1 MGRQKKFVEEEE
13 MAGAPE
19 WMVTFSD
26 CMTLLLTFFV
36 LLLSFSSFDNKVFR
50 RLKVIYSTALTSIT
64 PSRHSNR
71 DAFTHIPPVKYLYE
85 IDKGSEKPTLSSN
98 SLEGLMNE
106 QEHTNF
112 KKGMVFLMPSNTLFW
127 GKGNVISSEG
137 RSFLDKMAI
146 FLKEVHNHIVISES
160 NPTNKQDAE
169 YKSLQRAWSIMNYLI
184 EHHNLDK
191 KRISISMTSTLS
203 DEMKKNINSYRDMS
217 NSENRVEISL
227 MEWSIYN

>member
-1 MGRQKKFVEEEE
+1 MGRQKKFEEEE
-13 MAGAPE
+13 ESAGAPE

-50 RLKVIYSTALTSIT
+50 RLKVIYSTALTSIS
-64 PSRHSNR
+64 PIRYSNR
-71 DAFTHIPPVKYLYE
+71 DAFTHISPVKYIYE
-85 IDKGSEKPTLSSN
+85 IEKGSEKPTILPESV
-98 SLEGLMNE
+98 EGLMNE

-112 KKGMVFLMPSNTLFW
+112 KKGMVFLIPSNSLFW

-137 RSFLDKMAI
+137 SSFLDKMAL
-146 FLKEVHNHIVISES
+146 FLNEVNNHIVISES
-160 NPTNKQDAE
+160 NPTNNQDAE
-169 YKSLQRAWSIMNYLI
+169 YKSLQRSWSIMNYLI
-184 EHHNLDK
+184 YHHNLDK

-203 DEMKKNINSYRDMS
+203 GEMKKNINSYPDMS
-217 NSENRVEISL
+217 NNENKVEISL

>member
-1 MGRQKKFVEEEE
+1 MGRQKNIVEEEE

-64 PSRHSNR
+64 PTRYSNR
-71 DAFTHIPPVKYLYE
+71 DAFTHIPPVKYEYE
-85 IDKGSEKPTLSSN
+85 LDKGSEKPTLLSKP
-98 SLEGLMNE
+98 LDGLMNE

-112 KKGMVFLMPSNTLFW
+112 QKGIVFLMPSNTLFW

-146 FLKEVHNHIVISES
+146 FLKEVNNHIVISES
-160 NPTNKQDAE
+160 NLTNNQDAE
-169 YKSLQRAWSIMNYLI
+169 YKSLQRSWSIMNYLI
-184 EHHNLDK
+184 YHHNIDNNRL
-191 KRISISMTSTLS
+191 SISMTSTLS
-203 DEMKKNINSYRDMS
+203 TEMKNNIDSYPDMS
-217 NSENRVEISL
+217 NGENRVEISL

>member
-1 MGRQKKFVEEEE
+1 MGREKKVVEEDE

-64 PSRHSNR
+64 PTRYSNR
-71 DAFTHIPPVKYLYE
+71 DAFTHIPPVKYEYE
-85 IDKGSEKPTLSSN
+85 IDEGSEKPTFLSKP
-98 SLEGLMNE
+98 LDGLMNE

-112 KKGMVFLMPSNTLFW
+112 QKGMVFLAPSNNLFW
-127 GKGNVISSEG
+127 GNGYVISSEG
-137 RSFLDKMAI
+137 RSFLDKMAL
-146 FLKEVHNHIVISES
+146 FLKEVNNHVVISES
-160 NPTNKQDAE
+160 NPTNSQDAE
-169 YKSLQRAWSIMNYLI
+169 YKSIQRSWSIMNYLI
-184 EHHNLDK
+184 DHHNIDK
-191 KRISISMTSTLS
+191 NRLSISMTSTLT
-203 DEMKKNINSYRDMS
+203 DKLKKNIDSYPDMS
-217 NSENRVEISL
+217 KSENRVEISL